1 MCCACFN
8 VPRMS
13 VMVQIR
19 NMPDAMHRTLKARA
33 AQEGKSLSDYILAE
47 LRRTAE
53 RPTLAEML
61 ERLKSHPPENP
72 IPTPTEVIREE
83 RDSR

>member
-1 MCCACFN
+1 
-8 VPRMS
+8 MS

-19 NMPDAMHRTLKARA
+19 HMPDEMHRTLKARA
-33 AQEGKSLSDYILAE
+33 SKEGKSLSDYILEE

-61 ERLKSHPPENP
+61 ERLKSRSAENP
-72 IPTPTEVIREE
+72 SPSPTELIREE
-83 RDSR
+83 RDAR

>member
-1 MCCACFN
+1 
-8 VPRMS
+8 MS

-19 NMPDAMHRTLKARA
+19 NMPDELHRVLKSRA
-33 AQEGKSLSDYILAE
+33 AKEGKSLSDYLLGE

-53 RPTLAEML
+53 VPTLAEMF
-61 ERLKSHPPENP
+61 ERLEQRSAEDP
-72 IPTPTEVIREE
+72 IPTPTQAIREE